1 MLLRHMPTNNN
12 IVLGG
17 KKMEKQFFVKP
28 EITIVKLP
36 KNDIIVTSPGIE
48 LPDEWWDE
56 DEGNT

>member
-1 MLLRHMPTNNN
+1 
-12 IVLGG
+12 
-17 KKMEKQFFVKP
+17 MEKQFFVKP